1 MLKLGETWYRIVNL
15 TKKETITYTES
26 EDIETF
32 GGDAWDYVLCH
43 ELQDLLS
50 STLPQLMAFLMAE
63 GSWRGDDVRVA
74 EDEMGEYDSFTNI
87 TDRALSD
94 YKERGTWFKLERG
107 NVEVI
112 PATKAD
118 GKSGYLGLGDV
129 SK

>member
-1 MLKLGETWYRIVNL
+1 MGETWYRIVNL

-32 GGDAWDYVLCH
+32 AGDAWDYVLCH

-50 STLPQLMAFLMAE
+50 STLPQLMTFLMAE

>member
-1 MLKLGETWYRIVNL
+1 MGETWYRIVNL

-32 GGDAWDYVLCH
+32 DGDAWDYVLCH

-50 STLPQLMAFLMAE
+50 STLPQLMTFLMAE

>member
-32 GGDAWDYVLCH
+32 DGDAWDYVLCH

-50 STLPQLMAFLMAE
+50 STLPQLMTFLMAE

>member
-1 MLKLGETWYRIVNL
+1 MGETWYRIVNL